1 MLRVAFFFFF
11 FSFSVIDRFLISSN
25 KVRKGGH
32 TPRRD
37 AIVLGSAFLWLA
49 LLARINREATGSL
62 ASQLSATT
70 LWPINSFIG
79 VTKQECPVNR
89 SAVVLESETW
99 PKLAKIPKPKFVS
112 LSLMPRVRVYSR
124 LREKRDDDIS
134 GEIIFSKYLFD
145 ILSNVILPSFVHC
158 VARVSPS
165 KSCRWPKNGVT
176 LSTAAGSLAS
186 LLFSG

>member
-1 MLRVAFFFFF
+1 MRNSWNILGTNSSLDSIIHFSIYLESILVSINRSNVYSDFEGGTELLRVAFLFFFLF
-11 FSFSVIDRFLISSN
+11 FCFIDRFLISSN

-112 LSLMPRVRVYSR
+112 LSLMPR
-124 LREKRDDDIS
+124 
-134 GEIIFSKYLFD
+134 
-145 ILSNVILPSFVHC
+145 
-158 VARVSPS
+158 ARVFEV
-165 KSCRWPKNGVT
+165 KRKTG
-176 LSTAAGSLAS
+176 
-186 LLFSG
+186 